1 MKNKKLIREQLDAS
15 LARFMPLRDVHA
27 PSNGWIQAIRAALGM
42 SARQLASRL
51 GITQQAVARIEK
63 NEARGSV
70 TLRTMRNIAE
80 GLDCVFVYGFVP
92 RTTLDETVRRQAR
105 RLAEARFGR
114 VSHTMGLEDQG
125 LGKKENKKMLSDAVE
140 NIVGSLPST
149 LWNKP

>member
-1 MKNKKLIREQLDAS
+1 
-15 LARFMPLRDVHA
+15 
-27 PSNGWIQAIRAALGM
+27 
-42 SARQLASRL
+42 
-51 GITQQAVARIEK
+51 
-63 NEARGSV
+63 
-70 TLRTMRNIAE
+70 MRNIAE

-105 RLAEARFGR
+105 RLAEARFEG